1 MSHPPRLPPNPPRS
15 AGGARVVFEA
25 REIAQFTSTRRIS
38 RAEADEC
45 RESLEPGTPPSSTF
59 FSFRTSSFP
68 TKHVRDLGGGH
79 QHAAPHPAARA
90 PAPWGGRAG
99 RGRTPGEDRQVP
111 WPSAAAAVR
120 ALAVLGVLAGAARG
134 PGPAEA
140 RATVFGA
147 GGDRDLRAD
156 SASFPLDKGHP
167 EGLRAEGARVG
178 AQWVMLECYA
188 PW

>member
-1 MSHPPRLPPNPPRS
+1 MQHHTPRPEPPRR
-15 AGGARVVFEA
+15 GA
-25 REIAQFTSTRRIS
+25 
-38 RAEADEC
+38 
-45 RESLEPGTPPSSTF
+45 
-59 FSFRTSSFP
+59 
-68 TKHVRDLGGGH
+68 
-79 QHAAPHPAARA
+79 
-90 PAPWGGRAG
+90 AG
-99 RGRTPGEDRQVP
+99 RGGGGPLLQTGKPR
-111 WPSAAAAVR
+111 PSAAAAVR

-147 GGDRDLRAD
+147 GGGDRDLWAD
-156 SASFPLDKGHP
+156 DASFPLDKDHP